1 MINEKRK
8 VERFDLHL
16 ETMLQVKSAE
26 SKDKSKRLISRDIS
40 SDGVFLE
47 TGDPLPVGTEVDLN
61 FLLSLNKLNSHL
73 KNKTVKISTSG
84 RVIRA
89 DEQGFAVQFDKQHK
103 VSEFIRQA

>member
-26 SKDKSKRLISRDIS
+26 SKDRSQRLISRDIS

-47 TGDPLPVGTEVDLN
+47 TSDPLPVGTEVDLN

-73 KNKTVKISTSG
+73 KNKIVNISTSG
-84 RVIRA
+84 TVIRT

-103 VSEFIRQA
+103 VSEFIRQV